1 MQREK
6 DTWHVWRHE
15 APIDESVMCYV
26 LYIYVN
32 LGLYKS
38 FMVCKLGSGLDT
50 NKVLGQ
56 LG

>member
-1 MQREK
+1 MK
-6 DTWHVWRHE
+6 
-15 APIDESVMCYV
+15 V
-26 LYIYVN
+26 LCAMSYIYVN